1 MGSWPW
7 NASARS
13 ETRPGRV
20 KGGSPP
26 GDHRAGDPPSL
37 AGAAGPDLPARLP
50 VLPGSLEAI
59 TGDVNGVVLGRI
71 VGRRLSDR
79 CGAAIRF
86 PAGDETV
93 EVCPTLDTLV
103 LKATAIVL
111 AARWLPGLSPH

>member
-26 GDHRAGDPPSL
+26 GDHRAGDPPCL

-50 VLPGSLEAI
+50 ILPGSLEAI
-59 TGDVNGVVLGRI
+59 TGDVNGVVL
-71 VGRRLSDR
+71 V
-79 CGAAIRF
+79 CGAKWMSLLRLPLRLGRLV
-86 PAGDETV
+86 PAGPDRDHPGA
-93 EVCPTLDTLV
+93 PTHPRG
-103 LKATAIVL
+103 AAPAICD
-111 AARWLPGLSPH
+111 